1 MRKFRVKAS
10 LKNPTNDRVRQTASD
25 TVQMGLEREFKV
37 LANDVHDA
45 KVRAKALLVK
55 EGYDDKMLQQATW
68 TVSRLNYL
76 HKDKLT
82 TPRRA

>member
-1 MRKFRVKAS
+1 
-10 LKNPTNDRVRQTASD
+10 LKNPSRGRVRQTASD

-68 TVSRLNYL
+68 TVSRLNYP
-76 HKDKLT
+76 HKD
-82 TPRRA
+82 